1 MGIRCLN
8 KFINKNCMKSIS
20 KKHFKNLYGKKIA
33 VDTNIYMYKFIENNE
48 LIENFYFMISLFQ
61 YYNIKPIFIF
71 DGKIDKE
78 KLETIYKRKEQKI
91 VAEEKYNKLL
101 LEYNPNCE
109 HMIELKKQFT
119 RVPRNMFSEVKTLI
133 TLMGETYI
141 DAPCEA
147 DELCSWLVIS
157 NQVYGCLSEDTDM
170 FVYGC
175 NNVYKNIDL
184 DNQTLHK
191 YDLISIL
198 RQMNI
203 SKNNFIQLCV
213 ISDNDYNNNNK
224 GFNYYYHLYR
234 KYKKY
239 YNYGNFY
246 DWLILQS
253 YNIDYDNLIKLSD
266 KFNMS
271 KVFDIDIDIKNKN
284 INKSLLKEFLK
295 NYNFIFV

>member
-48 LIENFYFMISLFQ
+48 LIENFYFMIALFQ

-184 DNQTLHK
+184 DNQTLLK

>member
-1 MGIRCLN
+1 
-8 KFINKNCMKSIS
+8 MKSIS

-48 LIENFYFMISLFQ
+48 LIENFYFMIALFQ

-78 KLETIYKRKEQKI
+78 KIETINRRKEQKFI
-91 VAEEKYNKLL
+91 AEEKYNKLL

-170 FVYGC
+170 FAYGC
-175 NNVYKNIDL
+175 PRILRYISFMS
-184 DNQTLHK
+184 NQVVL
-191 YDLISIL
+191 YDLPHILNILHISQKVL
-198 RQMNI
+198 T
-203 SKNNFIQLCV
+203 QLCV
-213 ISDNDYNNNNK
+213 LTGTDYNNGVNDI
-224 GFNYYYHLYR
+224 YLLYR
-234 KYKKY
+234 EYEAYKKNTNSESFFDWVAKKYKCSPLQLT
-239 YNYGNFY
+239 NYV
-246 DWLILQS
+246 
-253 YNIDYDNLIKLSD
+253 NICKMFTVVPFQPKGARGASRPDVIKL
-266 KFNMS
+266 K
-271 KVFDIDIDIKNKN
+271 I
-284 INKSLLKEFLK
+284 FLEK
-295 NYNFIFV
+295 YNFIFMSSEISFQKKVMPN

>member
-1 MGIRCLN
+1 
-8 KFINKNCMKSIS
+8 
-20 KKHFKNLYGKKIA
+20 
-33 VDTNIYMYKFIENNE
+33 
-48 LIENFYFMISLFQ
+48 
-61 YYNIKPIFIF
+61 
-71 DGKIDKE
+71 
-78 KLETIYKRKEQKI
+78 
-91 VAEEKYNKLL
+91 
-101 LEYNPNCE
+101 
-109 HMIELKKQFT
+109 
-119 RVPRNMFSEVKTLI
+119 MFSEVKTLI

-141 DAPCEA
+141 DVKTSEA

-184 DNQTLHK
+184 DNQTLLK

>member
-48 LIENFYFMISLFQ
+48 LIENFYFMIALFQ

-109 HMIELKKQFT
+109 NMIELKKQFT

-184 DNQTLHK
+184 DNQTLLK

>member
-48 LIENFYFMISLFQ
+48 LIENFYFMIALFQ

-78 KLETIYKRKEQKI
+78 KIETINRRKEQKFI
-91 VAEEKYNKLL
+91 AEEKYNKLL

-184 DNQTLHK
+184 DNQTLLK

-295 NYNFIFV
+295 NYNFIFL

>member
-48 LIENFYFMISLFQ
+48 LIENFYFMIALFQ

-109 HMIELKKQFT
+109 NMIELKKQFT

-184 DNQTLHK
+184 DNQTLLK

-213 ISDNDYNNNNK
+213 IYDNDYNNNNK
-224 GFNYYYHLYR
+224 GFNYYYHLYK

>member
-1 MGIRCLN
+1 
-8 KFINKNCMKSIS
+8 MKSIS

-48 LIENFYFMISLFQ
+48 LIENFYFMIALFQ

-78 KLETIYKRKEQKI
+78 KIETINRRKEQKFI
-91 VAEEKYNKLL
+91 AEEKYNKLL

-184 DNQTLHK
+184 DNQTLLK

-295 NYNFIFV
+295 NYNFIFL